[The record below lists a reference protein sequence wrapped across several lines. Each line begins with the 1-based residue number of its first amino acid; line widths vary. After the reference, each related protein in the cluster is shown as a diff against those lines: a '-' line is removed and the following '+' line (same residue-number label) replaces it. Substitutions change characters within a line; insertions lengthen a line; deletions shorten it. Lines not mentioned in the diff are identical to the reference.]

1 MCRSVSPGLSSLFPS
16 LVSLSLSHLSCRS
29 CSRAAFA
36 LALSLINWSLLR
48 GRYCRGNLLEW
59 CPGLIR
65 LICTCVIEDT
75 INNRTCWN
83 GVLPSLFVS
92 LSLGRLLFL
101 SRAIFDPS
109 LISRSLSLSLSRAR
123 AHSCSKAHLHLC
135 PRGHH
140 WHPNLLEWC
149 PAVTL
154 CHRLFPSPAL
164 SLCLCLCPSLFQV
177 CLRLVLPGAR
187 RTARSNTCHA
197 GLARSPVGA
206 APAQQAVQRCAR
218 TAGCAALLS
227 HATMAQG
234 PSQTDLAQRALL
246 GASPPWSCQRGAGRP
261 APDSRGPPPP

>member
-1 MCRSVSPGLSSLFPS
+1 MYSSTHSATYISIYSSIYSSGKVLELCMSKIPQPPGMVACRHPLSLSLSFSVVLSSHLW
-16 LVSLSLSHLSCRS
+16 LSLSLSHLSCRS

-109 LISRSLSLSLSRAR
+109 LISRSLSPSLARAR

-154 CHRLFPSPAL
+154 CHRLFPSLAL
-164 SLCLCLCPSLFQV
+164 SLCLSLTHSLTHSLAHSLTHSFTHSLTHSLTHSFTQS
-177 CLRLVLPGAR
+177 LTQSL
-187 RTARSNTCHA
+187 THA
-197 GLARSPVGA
+197 VTQS
-206 APAQQAVQRCAR
+206 
-218 TAGCAALLS
+218 LS
-227 HATMAQG
+227 H
-234 PSQTDLAQRALL
+234 
-246 GASPPWSCQRGAGRP
+246 
-261 APDSRGPPPP
+261 

>member
-1 MCRSVSPGLSSLFPS
+1 MTSQPAAMVSCPHYSSLCLSVVFSFCLGLSLTR
-16 LVSLSLSHLSCRS
+16 RS
-29 CSRAAFA
+29 S
-36 LALSLINWSLLR
+36 LALSLSLARARSLL
-48 GRYCRGNLLEW
+48 LEGSSTFV
-59 CPGLIR
+59 PS
-65 LICTCVIEDT
+65 
-75 INNRTCWN
+75 RTPLASQPA
-83 GVLPSLFVS
+83 GMV
-92 LSLGRLLFL
+92 
-101 SRAIFDPS
+101 
-109 LISRSLSLSLSRAR
+109 
-123 AHSCSKAHLHLC
+123 SCS
-135 PRGHH
+135 
-140 WHPNLLEWC
+140 HPLSSSL
-149 PAVTL
+149 PI
-154 CHRLFPSPAL
+154 SGSL

>member
-1 MCRSVSPGLSSLFPS
+1 MA
-16 LVSLSLSHLSCRS
+16 LV
-29 CSRAAFA
+29 
-36 LALSLINWSLLR
+36 
-48 GRYCRGNLLEW
+48 
-59 CPGLIR
+59 
-65 LICTCVIEDT
+65 
-75 INNRTCWN
+75 
-83 GVLPSLFVS
+83 
-92 LSLGRLLFL
+92 
-101 SRAIFDPS
+101 
-109 LISRSLSLSLSRAR
+109 SRSLSLSRSRAR

-218 TAGCAALLS
+218 TAGCATLLS
-227 HATMAQG
+227 HATKTASSTKTSANSVAVALQLLFRWASAAHPRQATHLVLHDSVAG
-234 PSQTDLAQRALL
+234 PW
-246 GASPPWSCQRGAGRP
+246 PIHP
-261 APDSRGPPPP
+261 SRGKDVNAEGGGLWRGGGSLTPGLAKRS

>member
-1 MCRSVSPGLSSLFPS
+1 MASCPHYSSLCLSVVFSFCLGLSLTR
-16 LVSLSLSHLSCRS
+16 RS
-29 CSRAAFA
+29 S
-36 LALSLINWSLLR
+36 LAL
-48 GRYCRGNLLEW
+48 
-59 CPGLIR
+59 
-65 LICTCVIEDT
+65 
-75 INNRTCWN
+75 
-83 GVLPSLFVS
+83 
-92 LSLGRLLFL
+92 
-101 SRAIFDPS
+101 
-109 LISRSLSLSLSRAR
+109 SLSLSLARAR

-218 TAGCAALLS
+218 TAGCAAQLS

>member
-1 MCRSVSPGLSSLFPS
+1 MPCARATNGAR
-16 LVSLSLSHLSCRS
+16 LSL
-29 CSRAAFA
+29 
-36 LALSLINWSLLR
+36 
-48 GRYCRGNLLEW
+48 
-59 CPGLIR
+59 
-65 LICTCVIEDT
+65 
-75 INNRTCWN
+75 
-83 GVLPSLFVS
+83 
-92 LSLGRLLFL
+92 
-101 SRAIFDPS
+101 
-109 LISRSLSLSLSRAR
+109 SLSLSLSRAR
-123 AHSCSKAHLHLC
+123 AHSYSKAHLHLC

-197 GLARSPVGA
+197 GLARLPVGA

-227 HATMAQG
+227 HATKTA
-234 PSQTDLAQRALL
+234 SSTKTSANSVAVALQL
-246 GASPPWSCQRGAGRP
+246 LFRWASVAFWATLEDGVVDA
-261 APDSRGPPPP
+261 

>member
-1 MCRSVSPGLSSLFPS
+1 MASCPHYLSLCLSVVFSFCLGLSLTR
-16 LVSLSLSHLSCRS
+16 RS
-29 CSRAAFA
+29 S
-36 LALSLINWSLLR
+36 LALSLSLARALTLAR
-48 GRYCRGNLLEW
+48 
-59 CPGLIR
+59 R
-65 LICTCVIEDT
+65 LIYICALEDT
-75 INNRTCWN
+75 IGIPTCWN
-83 GVLPSLFVS
+83 GVLQSPSVIVS
-92 LSLGRLLFL
+92 S
-101 SRAIFDPS
+101 
-109 LISRSLSLSLSRAR
+109 
-123 AHSCSKAHLHLC
+123 HL
-135 PRGHH
+135 R
-140 WHPNLLEWC
+140 
-149 PAVTL
+149 
-154 CHRLFPSPAL
+154 L

-218 TAGCAALLS
+218 TAGCAAQLS

>member
-1 MCRSVSPGLSSLFPS
+1 MLGERDRCQDTMPSGRGSNGVLQSPSVIVSSHLWLFPS
-16 LVSLSLSHLSCRS
+16 LLSCLSSLSLARALAQAPGLIKSRVFEDAIHTPTCSNGVLLS
-29 CSRAAFA
+29 
-36 LALSLINWSLLR
+36 LALSLSLCLCLCRSLFQVCLR
-48 GRYCRGNLLEW
+48 L
-59 CPGLIR
+59 
-65 LICTCVIEDT
+65 
-75 INNRTCWN
+75 
-83 GVLPSLFVS
+83 VLPGARRTARSNTCHVGLAPY
-92 LSLGRLLFL
+92 
-101 SRAIFDPS
+101 SR
-109 LISRSLSLSLSRAR
+109 
-123 AHSCSKAHLHLC
+123 

>member
-1 MCRSVSPGLSSLFPS
+1 MTPQPAGMVSCRHPLSSSLPISGSSPLFF
-16 LVSLSLSHLSCRS
+16 HF
-29 CSRAAFA
+29 SRR
-36 LALSLINWSLLR
+36 SLLR
-48 GRYCRGNLLEW
+48 ALSHKRQASSRVASL
-59 CPGLIR
+59 
-65 LICTCVIEDT
+65 
-75 INNRTCWN
+75 RTPFTRQPAPMVSCCH
-83 GVLPSLFVS
+83 S
-92 LSLGRLLFL
+92 LS
-101 SRAIFDPS
+101 
-109 LISRSLSLSLSRAR
+109 
-123 AHSCSKAHLHLC
+123 
-135 PRGHH
+135 
-140 WHPNLLEWC
+140 
-149 PAVTL
+149 
-154 CHRLFPSPAL
+154 L